1 MGLVKKAIKYSLIA
15 IAIAIGLRFI
25 FSLGGSS
32 DSPPSTPPPRPEVA
46 STETSVPMRSL
57 SELEAE
63 FNGLVKQRDALYDQ
77 MEGKSDAEIN
87 ALGEKIDPLNN
98 AISALSKQIVEAKK
112 RGDSGLPE
120 SIKSQFLSWDG
131 SHRDL
136 VKRIK
141 SRMHD
146 AGSFEH
152 VKTQYRIEKSNGKL
166 FVKTTFRGNN
176 EFGAKVLNT
185 ASAEYT
191 LEGRFIAFV
200 E

>member
-15 IAIAIGLRFI
+15 IVCVIGLRLI
-25 FSLGGSS
+25 ISLGGGS
-32 DSPPSTPPPRPEVA
+32 DSPPSTPPPKPEVA

-63 FNGLVKQRDALYDQ
+63 FNALVKQRDALYDQ

-98 AISALSKQIVEAKK
+98 AISALSKQIVEAKN

-120 SIKSQFLSWDG
+120 SIKSQFSSWDG

-152 VKTQYRIEKSNGKL
+152 VKTQYRIEKSNEKL
-166 FVKTTFRGNN
+166 FVKTTFRGKN
-176 EFGAKVLNT
+176 EYGTKVLNSV
-185 ASAEYT
+185 SAEYT
-191 LEGRFIAFV
+191 LEGKFITFV